1 MLAKAQLPFGFFNES
16 TTTIAVGHSRKTAT

>member
-1 MLAKAQLPFGFFNES
+1 MLAKAQPPAEFLNES